1 MIINSN
7 LGNPDNA
14 AGNIPIAW
22 KNTNNTVTSANAN
35 DIVQYDGNNWVV
47 MFDSQATTT
56 EEYVTNIN
64 TGIQYKWV
72 EGLWQKSWEGIYTEG
87 YWLLII

>member
-1 MIINSN
+1 VS
-7 LGNPDNA
+7 G
-14 AGNIPIAW
+14 AW
-22 KNTNNTVTSANAN
+22 TIVFDPRDT
-35 DIVQYDGNNWVV
+35 DIVSPIY
-47 MFDSQATTT
+47 T
-56 EEYVTNIN
+56 TNIK